1 MDDSDLTSEHVRAAR
16 ALLRWEQQDLA
27 KRSEVS
33 LPSIKRLE
41 TQPGKLGA
49 RDGTLSAIRAAFE
62 KAGIEFMNGDSPG
75 VRLVKSKPKRRR

>member
-27 KRSEVS
+27 TKSGVS

-49 RDGTLSAIRAAFE
+49 HDSTLAAIRQAFE
-62 KAGIEFMNGDSPG
+62 KQGIEFQNGGSPG
-75 VRLVKSKPKRRR
+75 VRLNAVRKRKT